1 MKLYRIWFPERGQ
14 TKDDADTW
22 GADTP
27 AEAAEKAAAN
37 RCKRDV
43 EWRDH
48 VVSML
53 LPGGEETS
61 FEVTV
66 ESRPEFRAHERLSS

>member
-1 MKLYRIWFPERGQ
+1 MKLYRIWFPESGQ

-27 AEAAEKAAAN
+27 NEAAEKAAAN
-37 RCKRDV
+37 KCKRDV

-48 VVSML
+48 VVSLL
-53 LPGGEETS
+53 LPSGAEAT
-61 FEVTV
+61 FDVIV
-66 ESRPEFRAHERLSS
+66 ESRPEFSAQERVH